1 MFAFSGCSALR
12 RTLLCLREASV
23 DKAAGTEGLQ
33 GLSGAGTGGLPS
45 SESLEECADSED
57 SSDGP
62 VAAGRAVGTGIE
74 GLHRSS

>member
-1 MFAFSGCSALR
+1 V
-12 RTLLCLREASV
+12 LLCLREARV

-33 GLSGAGTGGLPS
+33 GLSGARAGGFPS
-45 SESLEECADSED
+45 SESLEEFADSEV

-62 VAAGRAVGTGIE
+62 VAGRAVGTGTE